1 MSTAGPRRLCE
12 GGPRTIKIPEVVLFQ
27 WRLAR
32 LTFCVPV
39 CLSTRAGTCLLRTCL
54 RRACKSHRQV
64 VRKPHQGGA
73 ECHPFHLLGAG
84 VRLRG
89 RPSASR
95 PSTLSSGTYW
105 AQNYSGSS
113 SVGDIRSPGAG
124 PPVLSRAASPG
135 RACQRVAAPFLLSKA
150 LSISA
155 GQATEWRRLQDLSSV
170 SKRAVVEVVVT
181 QAHTEGH
188 GLVTL
193 AALNLGQLGPVQ
205 QQRQLC
211 AAQEPVLARRM
222 QMRAVQESPR
232 CGARPG
238 CPAALGDLRAFDPMP
253 RPLPGSGSPR
263 PVGGHLCRK

>member
-73 ECHPFHLLGAG
+73 ECHPFYLLGAG

-105 AQNYSGSS
+105 AQNASGSS
-113 SVGDIRSPGAG
+113 SVGD
-124 PPVLSRAASPG
+124 VV
-135 RACQRVAAPFLLSKA
+135 QA
-150 LSISA
+150 LARQCSA
-155 GQATEWRRLQDLSSV
+155 GRPPLGGPAREWRRPSS
-170 SKRAVVEVVVT
+170 
-181 QAHTEGH
+181 
-188 GLVTL
+188 
-193 AALNLGQLGPVQ
+193 
-205 QQRQLC
+205 
-211 AAQEPVLARRM
+211 
-222 QMRAVQESPR
+222 
-232 CGARPG
+232 
-238 CPAALGDLRAFDPMP
+238 FP
-253 RPLPGSGSPR
+253 RP
-263 PVGGHLCRK
+263 